1 VHGTVIIAIGDELL
15 GGFVLDTNS
24 HWLAQQVRDAGFGTV
39 HIEVVGD
46 QVDAIVAAI
55 QRAVA
60 NPAADRVLVCGGIG
74 PTIDDRTLEAVAVA
88 LVRPLEVNEDALAHI
103 EGILRRMADAGWV
116 GSAEISDANRRMTNV
131 PSGAEAVLFN
141 RRGMAPGL
149 VYALPSTPGGSDGA
163 RWLAVLPGVPRE
175 LQALVVEELLPTYFR
190 GATAATVVEVRYRFA
205 VEAEF
210 FEPMRTLEREFP
222 DVSVGSYP
230 QTESRELIIRL
241 RGDNDLSV
249 AAAAAMLREIRPS
262 AE

>member
-1 VHGTVIIAIGDELL
+1 VHGTVIIAVGDELL

-24 HWLAQQVRDAGFGTV
+24 HWLAQQVRDAGFGAL

-55 QRAVA
+55 HRAA
-60 NPAADRVLVCGGIG
+60 SNPRADRVLVCGGIG
-74 PTIDDRTLEAVAVA
+74 PTIDDRTLEAVAAA
-88 LVRPLEVNEDALAHI
+88 LDRRLEVNEDALAHV

-116 GSAEISDANRRMTNV
+116 TSPDVSEANRRMTHV
-131 PSGAEAVLFN
+131 PSDPAAVLFN

-149 VYALPSTPGGSDGA
+149 VYALPSAPGGDGE

-175 LQALVVEELLPTYFR
+175 LKALTVEELIPAYFR
-190 GATAATVVEVRYRFA
+190 GGVATHVVEVRYRFA

-210 FEPMRTLEREFP
+210 FEPMRTLEREYP

-230 QTESRELIIRL
+230 QTETRELVIRL
-241 RGDNDLSV
+241 RGADGERV
-249 AAAAAMLREIRPS
+249 AAAAAMLREMRPA